1 MSSAFCNK
9 ILFFSNKEIVFDDLL
24 LNLEK
29 YMMTMK
35 NCQHHIS
42 IGEVEKA
49 EKPDKPDKPDKPNK
63 SIVDVSISPVV
74 TEVRNSK
81 PDPRS
86 ERDVANPFI
95 LPYHRDTLF
104 WCLYIAHYGYA
115 DYTVIERN
123 SGMRELTVKSTVA
136 EFIKANPTALKSTNY
151 KITKVAAQEILS
163 DLLTTQN
170 ETSMQCMLAIMTCFK
185 FNVIMIDDKES
196 RRLEFWCNQDRDGDG
211 DTTEGKP
218 ATPTFL
224 IKRNPKG
231 KYQIKSDP
239 LSVDEITAIQTTTI
253 CLESYMKPIKAISAY
268 KVADLDD
275 LARRMGLDTSQK
287 KYKKNEL
294 YTLIENTLQWT

>member
-42 IGEVEKA
+42 IGEVDKA
-49 EKPDKPDKPDKPNK
+49 EKPDKSNK

-74 TEVRNSK
+74 DEVRNSK
-81 PDPRS
+81 
-86 ERDVANPFI
+86 RDVANPFI

-115 DYTVIERN
+115 DYSVIERN

-185 FNVIMIDDKES
+185 LNIIMIDDKES
-196 RRLEFWCNQDRDGDG
+196 RRLEFWCNQDRDGD
-211 DTTEGKP
+211 DDAKESKQ

-224 IKRNPKG
+224 VKRNPKG

-275 LARRMGLDTSQK
+275 LARKMGLDTSQK